1 MKEVVRGEQKVQNHS
16 LLFLSLRGY
25 SNIMKKK
32 KKKYEIRI
40 NIRKMIILKIR
51 KSFVIFYAHKKFSY
65 VYKRERESERG
76 KN

>member
-32 KKKYEIRI
+32 KNMR
-40 NIRKMIILKIR
+40 
-51 KSFVIFYAHKKFSY
+51 
-65 VYKRERESERG
+65 
-76 KN
+76 